1 MHEGTVEARGERLG
15 PSSPDLHSA
24 ETESNTRDQTE
35 GEDRGPGVEEHSE
48 STSGRTFG
56 DVQDDRS
63 SDNLV
68 QSGRSKG
75 AGKSWCSGHTIVR
88 TDHY

>member
-1 MHEGTVEARGERLG
+1 MHEGTVETRGERLG
-15 PSSPDLHSA
+15 PNSPNPHPA
-24 ETESNTRDQTE
+24 ETESNTHDQTE
-35 GEDRGPGVEEHSE
+35 REDRGPGVEEHSE
-48 STSGRTFG
+48 TASGRTFG
-56 DVQDDRS
+56 DVQDDRG

>member
-1 MHEGTVEARGERLG
+1 MREGTVEARGERLG
-15 PSSPDLHSA
+15 PNNPNPHPA
-24 ETESNTRDQTE
+24 ETEPNTRDQTE
-35 GEDRGPGVEEHSE
+35 RDEEHSE
-48 STSGRTFG
+48 TASGRTFG
-56 DVQDDRS
+56 DVQDDRG

-75 AGKSWCSGHTIVR
+75 AGKSWCSGHTTVR